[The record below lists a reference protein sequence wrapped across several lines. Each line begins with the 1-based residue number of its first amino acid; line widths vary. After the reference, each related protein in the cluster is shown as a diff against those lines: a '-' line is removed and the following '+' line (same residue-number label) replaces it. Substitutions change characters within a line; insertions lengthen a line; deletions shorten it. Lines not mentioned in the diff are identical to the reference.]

1 MRKKGR
7 ATDIAWTASL
17 RTTAGRN
24 RWSGCCRSVVESNPA
39 IANVPTAA
47 TSAKHR
53 NIFHMHKIKHEF
65 VTGLHAAVVQFV
77 EGGNKNEKSDRY
89 LGLHV
94 LVGHGIRRC
103 PDAV

>member
-1 MRKKGR
+1 
-7 ATDIAWTASL
+7 
-17 RTTAGRN
+17 
-24 RWSGCCRSVVESNPA
+24 
-39 IANVPTAA
+39 
-47 TSAKHR
+47 
-53 NIFHMHKIKHEF
+53 MHKIKHEF